1 MRESIA
7 SAISIFIDEGGLI
20 LPVGGSSPIDGNLL
34 DFLLEDKRISAKF
47 FVVIPP
53 KHGEII
59 FQRMRKGKGS

>member
-1 MRESIA
+1 MQESIA
-7 SAISIFIDEGGLI
+7 SAIPIFIDEGGLV

-34 DFLLEDKRISAKF
+34 DFLLEDERISAKF
-47 FVVIPP
+47 FIENPP